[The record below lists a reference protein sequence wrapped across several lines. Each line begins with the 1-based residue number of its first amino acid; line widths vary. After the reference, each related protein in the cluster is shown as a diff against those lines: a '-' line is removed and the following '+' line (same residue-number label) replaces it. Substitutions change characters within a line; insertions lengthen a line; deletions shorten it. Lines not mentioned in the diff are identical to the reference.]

1 MGITLHEDN
10 RQDSPIF
17 SRLQVKDAMRHHA
30 VTLFTNDT
38 LPLAIRTLIKHKIDA
53 LLVIDQND
61 LPAGVVTKTELMGA
75 YYASLPLS
83 TELGDI
89 MAAPVIQCSEND
101 SLEAALVTMQQQ
113 AIHRVYVSR
122 ASTETMGT
130 LSYPD
135 IVGTLYKFCHNCKF
149 GLHGKTESN
158 NEARLRHIIKDVM
171 TPSVMTVA
179 NIATIAEVIEQLSA
193 NRLGTLLVVDE
204 NNKPS
209 GVISKTDLILAYLRG
224 TETTEEASTISNA
237 PVTTCSQETPL
248 EDGIRKMIFS
258 EVSRLFIHGDSPE
271 HVVGVISLTDMA
283 RLRSGSC
290 QACSSS
296 RIEVKKDS

>member
-1 MGITLHEDN
+1 
-10 RQDSPIF
+10 
-17 SRLQVKDAMRHHA
+17 MRHHA
-30 VTLFTNDT
+30 VTLATNDT
-38 LPLAIRTLIKHKIDA
+38 LSLAIRTLIKHKIDA
-53 LLVIDQND
+53 LLILDQED

-113 AIHRVYVSR
+113 AIHRVYVRR
-122 ASTETMGT
+122 ASAETMGA

-135 IVGTLYKFCHNCKF
+135 IVGTLYKFCHHCKF
-149 GLHGKTESN
+149 GLHRKADNSDEP
-158 NEARLRHIIKDVM
+158 RLRHVIKDVM
-171 TPSVMTVA
+171 TPAVMTVA
-179 NIATIAEVIEQLSA
+179 SIGTIAEVIEQLSA
-193 NRLGTLLVVDE
+193 NRLGTLLVVDK
-204 NNKPS
+204 NSKPS

-224 TETTEEASTISNA
+224 TETTEEASTILNT

-248 EDGIRKMIFS
+248 EDGIRQMIFS
-258 EVSRLFIHGDSPE
+258 EISRLFIHDESPE
-271 HVVGVISLTDMA
+271 HIVGVISLTDMA

-296 RIEVKKDS
+296 RIEVKKDM